1 MVMLV
6 ILSEAKDLTMVREV
20 PYFARN
26 DSMVAPPFAFRAQI
40 AEHCAWLLT

>member
-6 ILSEAKDLTMVREV
+6 ILSEAKDLTIVREV

-26 DSMVAPPFAFRAQI
+26 DAWWHPHLRSEPNSQNI
-40 AEHCAWLLT
+40 AHGF